1 MPAVP
6 LTVQTQKSV
15 AIRKR
20 KRFDKKFGLTNYL
33 EIFYTIH
40 TSVCVTRQIRIYAV
54 YRIARHVNIQFCLE
68 KRKSQM
74 KGEKMRCTRPRVVQL
89 VFHPPHIPISVSL
102 LICLSVRGVRA
113 SSRSLSF
120 PTGNS
125 THRRQHCSQ
134 GRGHSAVFST

>member
-74 KGEKMRCTRPRVVQL
+74 KGEKMRCTRPRVVLL

-125 THRRQHCSQ
+125 THRWQHCSQ